1 MASQWYCKTAEN
13 GKESGPVSAEQLKT
27 LAAKGRLKT
36 EHLVRQGTAG
46 NWVPAGKV
54 NGLFAE
60 GTGGNGQSGNSAA
73 KKTPLK
79 KAEALPTAKPLA
91 AAPAAEP
98 LASVDSVPGPN
109 QPLPA
114 AEPVPV
120 ASQPVP
126 IANQPVPVVNQPV
139 STPAAG
145 VGAFAIQTE
154 QPAAVRGASGDGEQ
168 GGMAGGR
175 KKKKSKGLVIG
186 LLATMAGLAVL
197 VVVLIVLRS
206 GDDKGEEAVA
216 SDKKEERKEP
226 TEAEKMAALEA
237 AENADPARPGEAEAP
252 GDPPAPAEPEQPVQP
267 EGPAW
272 ANVVDGEDQR
282 CDPVIVEVTSAA
294 VAVPRYTKQ
303 LPGALGLDQPCLLVR
318 LRLTNTSEEEK
329 LEYEG
334 WGSSGRSKS
343 FVQATD
349 GKGNTY
355 KLKHFPKAI
364 VEGRHT
370 KAVSM
375 YPGETVEDLMVFER
389 PLPAA
394 KYVRLVL
401 PASVVGKKGDLRF
414 ELSSELFERED
425 PGVAVSETD
434 PGDGFDAPGENS
446 GRPLD
451 PIQQGIKDLA
461 ESEGPAETG
470 PNVGVMP
477 PGAQPPAEGGD
488 EKKPGEGE
496 DEVPEIMRQIQEF
509 GGGDGSD
516 DKEYNFEDI
525 IRPLDPD
532 GRPKPKGPVR
542 REPPGEGRPG
552 NREQRPPER
561 PRHER

>member
-1 MASQWYCKTAEN
+1 
-13 GKESGPVSAEQLKT
+13 V
-27 LAAKGRLKT
+27 
-36 EHLVRQGTAG
+36 
-46 NWVPAGKV
+46 
-54 NGLFAE
+54 
-60 GTGGNGQSGNSAA
+60 
-73 KKTPLK
+73 
-79 KAEALPTAKPLA
+79 
-91 AAPAAEP
+91 
-98 LASVDSVPGPN
+98 
-109 QPLPA
+109 
-114 AEPVPV
+114 
-120 ASQPVP
+120 
-126 IANQPVPVVNQPV
+126 PVPVVNQPV

-145 VGAFAIQTE
+145 VGAFAIQTQ

-175 KKKKSKGLVIG
+175 KKKSKGLVIG
-186 LLATMAGLAVL
+186 LLATMGGLAVL
-197 VVVLIVLRS
+197 VVVLIMLRS
-206 GDDKGEEAVA
+206 GDDKGEEAA
-216 SDKKEERKEP
+216 AADKKEEQKEP
-226 TEAEKMAALEA
+226 TDAEKMAALEA
-237 AENADPARPGEAEAP
+237 AENADSEKPGEAEAPGEP
-252 GDPPAPAEPEQPVQP
+252 GDPPAPAEPEQPVKP

-272 ANVVDGEDQR
+272 ANVADGEDQR
-282 CDPVIVEVTSAA
+282 CDPVVVEVTSAA

-303 LPGALGLDQPCLLVR
+303 LPNATGLDQPALLVR

-329 LEYEG
+329 FEYEG
-334 WGSSGRSKS
+334 WGTSGRSKS

-349 GKGNTY
+349 DKGNTY
-355 KLKHFPKAI
+355 KLKHFPKAV

-370 KAVSM
+370 QAVSL

-401 PASVVGKKGDLRF
+401 PASVVGKTGDLRF

-425 PGVAVSETD
+425 PGVAAAEAD
-434 PGDGFDAPGENS
+434 PGGGFDAPGENS

-461 ESEGPAETG
+461 ETEGPAETG

-477 PGAQPPAEGGD
+477 PGAQPPAEGDD

-496 DEVPEIMRQIQEF
+496 NEEPEIMRQIKEF
-509 GGGDGSD
+509 GGGDGSE

-525 IRPLDPD
+525 VRPLDAD

-561 PRHER
+561 PRQER